1 MIGSCALSGAFLSH
15 LNVLGYFASMMAKRN
30 PITIAIAAASSDGSY
45 CAITSAGRNVTNIIF
60 ISVVRLPSNSSFII
74 LPSSVS
80 ANELEVI
87 VGDVYTH
94 WQVMYLQLTY
104 YQYKQSA
111 GVYTIIH
118 GFSLF
123 LVNGLSR
130 SDKTGR

>member
-45 CAITSAGRNVTNIIF
+45 CAITSAGRNVISIIF

-94 WQVMYLQLTY
+94 WQVSHLQLTY
-104 YQYKQSA
+104 YQYKQSV
-111 GVYTIIH
+111 GVYTSIYS
-118 GFSLF
+118 F
-123 LVNGLSR
+123 
-130 SDKTGR
+130 